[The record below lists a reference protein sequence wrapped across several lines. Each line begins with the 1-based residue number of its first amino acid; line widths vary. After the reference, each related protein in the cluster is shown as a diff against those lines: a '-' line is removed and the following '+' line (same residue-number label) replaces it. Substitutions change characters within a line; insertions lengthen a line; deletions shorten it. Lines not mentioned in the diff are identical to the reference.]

1 MKRGT
6 LYIVPTPIGNLADF
20 TIRASE
26 VLASVDMIACEDT
39 RHTKKL
45 LNYYKIKKPLI
56 SYEKF
61 SEASRVNEIM
71 GMLEKGQD
79 VALVSDSGTP
89 AISDPGT
96 ILISRVR
103 SEGIRVEAL
112 PGPCAFIT
120 AICASGFD
128 GPFRFIGFF
137 PRQKG
142 LAKKEFLKISLSQE
156 MSVFYESPAR
166 ILKTL
171 QSLSETLSEREI
183 CIAREISKIHEEYI
197 IGSVHEVLAVINRTP
212 PRGEIVVL
220 VKGSSQRLD
229 VDEDLLRQRAKK
241 LIESGYT
248 KKDILRVLTEET
260 LLSRNVLYRML
271 IDIS

>member
-20 TIRASE
+20 TIRARE
-26 VLASVDMIACEDT
+26 ILASVDMIACEDT
-39 RHTKKL
+39 RRTKKL
-45 LNYYKIKKPLI
+45 LNYYQIKKPLI

-61 SEASRVNEIM
+61 SEASRVDEIV

-89 AISDPGT
+89 AISDPGA

-103 SEGIRVEAL
+103 SEGIKVEAL
-112 PGPCAFIT
+112 PGPCALIT

-137 PRQKG
+137 PRQKS
-142 LAKKEFLKISLSQE
+142 LAKKEILKIYLSQE
-156 MSVFYESPAR
+156 ITVFYETPTR
-166 ILKTL
+166 ILKTM
-171 QSLSETLSEREI
+171 QALSETLSEREI
-183 CIAREISKIHEEYI
+183 CIAREISKMHEEYI
-197 IGSVHEVLAVINRTP
+197 IGKFLEVMAGIKRTP
-212 PRGEIVVL
+212 PRGEIVVI
-220 VKGSSQRLD
+220 VKGSSQQLD
-229 VDEDLLRQRAKK
+229 VDEGLIRQRAKN

-248 KKDILRVLTEET
+248 KKEILRVLTQET
-260 LLSRNVLYRML
+260 LLSRNALYRML
-271 IDIS
+271 IEIS